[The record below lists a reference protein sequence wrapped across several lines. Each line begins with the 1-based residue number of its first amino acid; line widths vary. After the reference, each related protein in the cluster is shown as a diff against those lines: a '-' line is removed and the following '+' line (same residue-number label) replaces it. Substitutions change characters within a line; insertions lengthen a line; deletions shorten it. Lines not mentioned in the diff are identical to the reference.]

1 MDLTTV
7 PLLTKF
13 NSLLLCKDALQPR
26 IARIPN
32 VATSVV
38 TFLQAEEAR
47 ALIQQLE
54 ARLRQIDA
62 KRGAD

>member
-1 MDLTTV
+1 
-7 PLLTKF
+7 
-13 NSLLLCKDALQPR
+13 
-26 IARIPN
+26 
-32 VATSVV
+32 V

>member
-1 MDLTTV
+1 
-7 PLLTKF
+7 
-13 NSLLLCKDALQPR
+13 LQPR

-32 VATSVV
+32 VATSVL